1 MDDSQLLNAIEAYES
16 NAETY
21 GNLQEDRTDALD
33 YYLGNPLGNEVE
45 GRSQVIARTVWDT
58 VEWLKP
64 QLADIFCS
72 GDELVSFQPRGPE
85 DTKAAEQESDYVN
98 HIITQRNSWFDVFY
112 GWMHDA
118 LVQKNGYVKVYWDD
132 SEDITCEYYD
142 DLTDDEYA
150 ILMQDKDIEIIEHEE
165 ESEPMMDAMG
175 NPVLDQMGMPVMVR
189 EHSVKLNRKSSRDV
203 VKICN
208 IAPEHIR
215 VDHNARG
222 LSLQD
227 ERVAFVQHAEYKTLT
242 DLRLEGFD
250 VPDDLADDGNSIG
263 DWEEDLRDDYSPFR
277 DRDGEQVDPAMRRVK
292 VRESWVRFDMDGDG
306 RAELRHVIVV
316 GTKILHNEECE
327 FIPIVALCPTPL
339 PHQHYGLSVA
349 DAVMDLQRIQTALF
363 RGALDNQYLANNG
376 RYGVDENSV
385 NLDDMLDS
393 RPGGIVRFNGAKNT
407 QPFFP
412 LTHPTNGQIAIPMME
427 YVDRI
432 AQKRTGV
439 SDQTQGINP
448 DVLNNQAGATAN
460 TMMLTAAQQRIK
472 FIARVFAETGI
483 KTLFQL
489 VHQITLL
496 HTRKAEMIRLR
507 GEWVPID
514 PRTWVKRN
522 DLQIAMT
529 FGMGDRTSQVA
540 VLKEIGLI
548 QAQAM
553 QIGLATPKNIYN
565 TLARMVKTVGYK
577 DVTEFLTDPETA
589 PPKPPQVDPKIQL
602 EQMKQQA
609 EIHKFQATQQMEVQK
624 FQAEQTMQQ
633 EMQRLK
639 MEFEQRQ
646 SEMELQLQASNDARD
661 SERESLKAQYES
673 QIEQMR
679 IENERQ
685 IKAME
690 DDTKRYIAELDARVK
705 LIIAGVPDDAVLARD
720 TQKQAAEQDAEMRR
734 QMAEDAR
741 TEAMLNIQQQNQ
753 QMFVQ
758 LSGGLSQVVKQV
770 GSMAESI
777 NRPKSVVRG
786 PDGKIV
792 GVQ

>member
-21 GNLQEDRTDALD
+21 GNLQDDRTDALD

-72 GDELVSFQPRGPE
+72 GDELVSFHPRGPE

-98 HIITQRNSWFDVFY
+98 YVITQRNSWFDVFY
-112 GWMHDA
+112 SWMHDA
-118 LVQKNGYVKVYWDD
+118 LVQKTGYVKAYWDD
-132 SEDITCEYYD
+132 AEDITSEYYD
-142 DLTDDEYA
+142 DLTPEEWA
-150 ILMQDKDIEIIEHEE
+150 VLMQDKDIEVVEHEE
-165 ESEPMMDAMG
+165 ESEFDMAT
-175 NPVLDQMGMPVMVR
+175 GMPVIT
-189 EHSVKLNRKSSRDV
+189 HSVRLSRKVPRNY
-203 VKICN
+203 VKIVN
-208 IAPEHIR
+208 VAPEHIR

-227 ERVAFVQHAEYKTLT
+227 ERLAFVQHSEYKTLT
-242 DLRLEGFD
+242 ELRLEGFD
-250 VPDDLADDGNSIG
+250 VPDDIADDGDGIG

-277 DRDGEQVDPAMRRVK
+277 DKEGEQVDPAMRRVK
-292 VRESWVRFDMDGDG
+292 VRETYIRFDYDGDG

-316 GTKILHNEECE
+316 GNTILHNEECSVV
-327 FIPIVALCPTPL
+327 PIVALCPTPL

-349 DAVMDLQRIQTALF
+349 DAVMDLQRIQTALL

-393 RPGGIVRFNGAKNT
+393 RPGGIVRFNGQKNQ

-432 AQKRTGV
+432 AQKRTGI
-439 SDQTQGINP
+439 SDQTQGLNP

-483 KTLFQL
+483 KTLFQI
-489 VHQITLL
+489 VHQITLMHSRQQEL
-496 HTRKAEMIRLR
+496 IQLR

-514 PRTWVKRN
+514 PRTWVKRK
-522 DLQIAMT
+522 DLQISMT
-529 FGMGDRTSQVA
+529 FGMGDRSSQVA
-540 VLKEIGLI
+540 VLQQIGAL

-553 QIGLATPKNIYN
+553 QIGIATPKNIYN
-565 TLARMVKTVGYK
+565 SFARLIKTVGYK
-577 DVTEFLTDPETA
+577 DQTEFITDPDTM
-589 PPKPPQVDPKIQL
+589 PPKQTPPDPMVVK
-602 EQMKQQA
+602 EQMRQQA
-609 EIHKFQATQQMEVQK
+609 EVQKFQAEQQMAVQK

-633 EMQRLK
+633 QLQQLK
-639 MEFEQRQ
+639 MEFEAQQ
-646 SEMELQLQASNDARD
+646 SRMELELQASNDARD
-661 SERESLKAQYES
+661 SEREALKAQYDA
-673 QIEQMR
+673 QIEQLK
-679 IENERQ
+679 IESQQQ
-685 IKAME
+685 IAAME
-690 DDTKRYIAELDARVK
+690 DATKRYIAELDAQVK
-705 LIIAGVPDDAVLARD
+705 LTIAGQNSIDKNN
-720 TQKQAAEQDAEMRR
+720 QISQNN
-734 QMAEDAR
+734 
-741 TEAMLNIQQQNQ
+741 LN
-753 QMFVQ
+753 
-758 LSGGLSQVVKQV
+758 G
-770 GSMAESI
+770 
-777 NRPKSVVRG
+777 
-786 PDGKIV
+786 
-792 GVQ
+792 